1 MKNIILVLTLIL
13 VVNHIYSQDEIR
25 TIKTLFKKDT
35 SSIKKKT
42 VYGGHGAPFVGITQM
57 NDEMATIVGGKG
69 GVIIN
74 HRFVFGG
81 VGTAVIGSNS
91 KAVLDTVK
99 TKSAT
104 PMDSLWIKKTL
115 SMGYGGVFVEYI
127 FKYSSPI
134 HLSIPLNIQVGGVLG
149 GGDHSNIKS
158 STIFV
163 VEPGVNLE
171 FNFYKFF
178 VPAINVSYRYVTGD
192 YSSILSGVQGSLIL
206 KFGKF

>member
-1 MKNIILVLTLIL
+1 MKKILLALTLL
-13 VVNHIYSQDEIR
+13 LMVNHIYSQDEM
-25 TIKTLFKKDT
+25 KTLFKKDT
-35 SSIKKKT
+35 SSIKKKN
-42 VYGGHGAPFVGITQM
+42 VYGGYGAPFVGITQM
-57 NDEMATIVGGKG
+57 DGKMATIVGGKG

-81 VGTAVIGSNS
+81 VGTAVISSDS
-91 KAVLDTVK
+91 KAVLDTIK
-99 TKSAT
+99 TKT
-104 PMDSLWIKKTL
+104 GNTDSLWIKKTL

-134 HLSIPLNIQVGGVLG
+134 HISIPLNIQVGGVLG

-158 STIFV
+158 SAIFV
-163 VEPGVNLE
+163 LEPGINLE

-178 VPAINVSYRYVTGD
+178 VPAINVGYRYVSGN
-192 YSSILSGVQGSLIL
+192 YSDRLSGIYGSLIL